1 MDDNEQI
8 SKSKSVIKE
17 KIEEGKKTPNKKL
30 NFKGKQ
36 LSFSQASEISEDTRD
51 NHKLFSPVSNNKINN
66 IMIQLS
72 AQNNIITQ
80 SYYKRNKHIE
90 IKMIQRKNKEF
101 NNKCA
106 TLKNRIQ
113 IIKKEEENYKN
124 QLKYIK
130 KREEQDRLIQND
142 KIKIKIELEK
152 MK

>member
-66 IMIQLS
+66 IMI
-72 AQNNIITQ
+72 
-80 SYYKRNKHIE
+80 
-90 IKMIQRKNKEF
+90 
-101 NNKCA
+101 
-106 TLKNRIQ
+106 
-113 IIKKEEENYKN
+113 
-124 QLKYIK
+124 
-130 KREEQDRLIQND
+130 
-142 KIKIKIELEK
+142 
-152 MK
+152 